1 MFTLAHPL
9 RVHGPRLDAFAF
21 PDDLALFVVGD
32 VHGRSRALAELLDGL
47 ASLPTHG
54 KQRVLVFLG
63 DMVDRGA
70 DSLGAL
76 RVAATSGRAYGFD
89 DVHCLPGNHELMML
103 DALAWM
109 REPKH
114 QGTTPVLRHTPG
126 LGDWLLNGG
135 DATLAE
141 AVPGWGSGDWAGD
154 AAAFAAALPLWDG
167 VPLLDHLATGP
178 TFLRFGD
185 ALLVHA
191 GVAPKRPL
199 ADTLVLHRD
208 LHLHPKVSDRHWAW
222 VRKPFLAWPFGWPQE
237 GVGAKGDGT
246 PGVLVFHG
254 HTTVAGATTA
264 WMADRARLTAGLD
277 KLHSARVCLEGGSMV
292 LGALLTSDGLQLAA
306 TDGLG

>member
-21 PDDLALFVVGD
+21 PEDLALFVVGD

-47 ASLPTHG
+47 SSLPTHG

-63 DMVDRGA
+63 DMVDRGP

-76 RVAATSGRAYGFD
+76 RLAATAGRAYGFD
-89 DVHCLPGNHELMML
+89 VVHYLPGNHELMML

-109 REPKH
+109 RDPRH
-114 QGTTPVLRHTPG
+114 QGATPLLHATPG

-135 DATLAE
+135 EQALAE

-154 AAAFAAALPLWDG
+154 AAAFEAALPSWNG
-167 VPLLDHLATGP
+167 TPLLRHLAQGP
-178 TFLRFGD
+178 ASLVFGD

-191 GVAPKRPL
+191 GVAPKRPVMETCGL
-199 ADTLVLHRD
+199 SRRC
-208 LHLHPKVSDRHWAW
+208 HLEDPYHQRHWAW
-222 VRKPFLAWPFGWPQE
+222 IRKPFLQWPFGWPQE
-237 GVGAKGDGT
+237 GVGAKGDGK
-246 PGVLVFHG
+246 PGYLVLHG
-254 HTTVAGATTA
+254 HTSVAGASAA
-264 WMADRARLTAGLD
+264 WLQNPDRLTAGLD
-277 KLHSARVCLEGGSMV
+277 KLHSARVCLEGGPMV